1 MEYVVI
7 RPPIKSVTHP
17 ETILAHY
24 VVTRTRIREVINAY
38 YDGKFIVKDEY
49 PPLGV
54 FKVIVG
60 KRKARTFVEAAQLAR
75 YKNPSN
81 NNVSNLEWCDN
92 SYNVKYSNIPKKLR
106 ELRGDKL
113 EITNIETNET
123 IIANS
128 KREAADIINGTD
140 TGIIYAINNNTL
152 YKRKYK
158 IKIISYGCK

>member
-7 RPPIKSVTHP
+7 RPPIKSVTHS

-60 KRKARTFVEAAQLAR
+60 
-75 YKNPSN
+75 
-81 NNVSNLEWCDN
+81 
-92 SYNVKYSNIPKKLR
+92 
-106 ELRGDKL
+106 
-113 EITNIETNET
+113 
-123 IIANS
+123 
-128 KREAADIINGTD
+128 
-140 TGIIYAINNNTL
+140 
-152 YKRKYK
+152 
-158 IKIISYGCK
+158 